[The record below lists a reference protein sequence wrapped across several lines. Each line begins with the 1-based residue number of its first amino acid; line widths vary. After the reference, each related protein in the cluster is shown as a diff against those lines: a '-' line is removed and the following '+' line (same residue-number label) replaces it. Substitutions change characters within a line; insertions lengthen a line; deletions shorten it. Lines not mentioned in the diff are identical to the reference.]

1 MDDDEGDLALA
12 DGLAGLAGLSTG
24 RLNLAE
30 TQSVIGELSVLA
42 VGNAEGAGVTV
53 DEAGQPRTMV
63 AGTDAIGEIERIQ
76 HSIGEGPGVTGAGG
90 LSSVVS
96 GSLGQDARW
105 PRFGPRAARLG
116 LHSVL
121 SLPLQTPSG
130 VLGVMNLYGTQR
142 DAFGEHAVL
151 VGERFGAAAAV
162 AIENAQ
168 LLAEA
173 NRLAGN
179 LQAALISR
187 AVIDQAL
194 GIIMSR
200 TGCTADV
207 AFDRLRTRSQ
217 SEHAKV
223 SVVAQSVVDAAV
235 RRARARRAA
244 EGPRGS

>member
-1 MDDDEGDLALA
+1 MGDVGDAALA
-12 DGLAGLAGLSTG
+12 DGMAGLAGLSTG

-30 TQSVIGELSVLA
+30 TQSAIAELLMLA
-42 VGNAEGAGVTV
+42 VGSAEGAGVTV

-63 AGTDAIGEIERIQ
+63 VGSDAIGEIERIQ
-76 HSIGEGPGVTGAGG
+76 HSIGEGPTATGASG

-96 GSLGQDARW
+96 GSLGGDARW

-130 VLGVMNLYGTQR
+130 VLGVMNLYGAR
-142 DAFGEHAVL
+142 KDAFGERAVR
-151 VGERFGAAAAV
+151 VGERFGTAAAV
-162 AIENAQ
+162 TIENAQ

-194 GIIMSR
+194 GIVMSR

-217 SEHAKV
+217 SEHMKV
-223 SVVAQSVVDAAV
+223 SAVAQSVVDAAV
-235 RRARARRAA
+235 RRARARRAI
-244 EGPRGS
+244 ESPRGS